1 MEEAH
6 QEEEDSQ
13 EVVAEE
19 EEVRWEE
26 EDSLEEEVE
35 VEVKIDFYRFVF
47 YTLQE
52 TKKNF
57 INFTHMREHSHSD
70 KGTYRVNKEYRQN
83 ILHSKINHIDMTR
96 DVQLGVDTYL

>member
-6 QEEEDSQ
+6 QEEEDSP

-52 TKKNF
+52 TKQK
-57 INFTHMREHSHSD
+57 
-70 KGTYRVNKEYRQN
+70 
-83 ILHSKINHIDMTR
+83 LHQFYIYERT
-96 DVQLGVDTYL
+96 